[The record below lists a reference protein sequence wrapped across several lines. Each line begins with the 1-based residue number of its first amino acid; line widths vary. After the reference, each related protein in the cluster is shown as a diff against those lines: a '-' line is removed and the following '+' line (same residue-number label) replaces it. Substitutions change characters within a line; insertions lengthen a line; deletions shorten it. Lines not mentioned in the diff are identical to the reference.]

1 MMVYSNLCKLGDSFA
16 PPTLEPNSTLS
27 REAMRYQPA
36 LVFDIGLHKGE
47 DTNFY
52 LGRAASRAE
61 TNMNLILISTTD
73 MKGGRADVRD
83 RMLQALGE
91 SERTLRGDRM
101 VLALLLQNCPPEEL
115 RAFAMALPAYVRP
128 VAVAGRV
135 PLSTARNILLRQLA
149 TDGAIA
155 TDTLVAFPDDDC
167 WYPSGFLVQVAIL
180 FARNPELD
188 LWFCRYA
195 SNPSQA
201 RFAEAE
207 PGIARPAEIVRN
219 ASSNTIFMRGRVV
232 NAIGEFD
239 EGLGVGT
246 PMGGAE
252 DLDYVLRA
260 GRVARRT
267 AYCDAALVGHRD
279 KSRQLLARYYA
290 SSLLVLARHARNGI
304 SREFH
309 RKIAVGIYYVLRRRL
324 PLAEFGR
331 ALRRASTERRKAKSP
346 GVLNL
351 DR

>member
-1 MMVYSNLCKLGDSFA
+1 MSTGDDRA
-16 PPTLEPNSTLS
+16 AAVRP
-27 REAMRYQPA
+27 
-36 LVFDIGLHKGE
+36 D
-47 DTNFY
+47 
-52 LGRAASRAE
+52 AASRAE
-61 TNMNLILISTTD
+61 SNMNLILISTTD

-83 RMLQALGE
+83 RMLHALVE
-91 SERTLRGDRM
+91 SERTLGGDRM
-101 VLALLLQNCPPEEL
+101 VLAFLLQNCPPDAL
-115 RAFAMALPAYVRP
+115 HTTAMALPAFVRP
-128 VAVAGRV
+128 VAVAGQV

-155 TDTLVAFPDDDC
+155 ADTLVAFPDDDC
-167 WYPSGFLVQVAIL
+167 WYPPGFLQQVAML
-180 FARNPELD
+180 FARNPQLD
-188 LWFCRYA
+188 FWFCRYA

-246 PMGGAE
+246 PLGGAE

-260 GRVARRT
+260 CRAARRT
-267 AYCDAALVGHRD
+267 AYWDAALVGHRD

-290 SSLLVLARHARNGI
+290 SSLVVLARHARNGV

-324 PLAEFGR
+324 ALAEFGR
-331 ALRRASTERRKAKSP
+331 ALRRASTERRNAKSP
-346 GVLNL
+346 GALNL